1 MTAKIIDFRAHVQLK
16 SGRLDDQESAPRC
29 RARRAAR
36 PRRAARRPAGRE
48 SADRQIDHIAWL
60 IRELE
65 DIERGGEQLP
75 QILVAEAH
83 ASIERTRK
91 MLQSWPGART
101 SGKADATGEDAAQ
114 PNIDHALLERMYSD
128 LGLHP

>member
-1 MTAKIIDFRAHVQLK
+1 MTAKIIDFRVHHQLK
-16 SGRLDDQESAPRC
+16 SARLDYREPAPRG
-29 RARRAAR
+29 RAK
-36 PRRAARRPAGRE
+36 RAARRPAGRA
-48 SADRQIDHIAWL
+48 SVDQQIAHIAWL
-60 IRELE
+60 LRELE
-65 DIERGGEQLP
+65 DTARAGEGLP
-75 QILVAEAH
+75 QVLVAQAH

-114 PNIDHALLERMYSD
+114 PNIDPALLERMYSD

>member
-1 MTAKIIDFRAHVQLK
+1 MTAKIIDFQVHHQVK
-16 SGRLDDQESAPRC
+16 SARLDYREPAPRG
-29 RARRAAR
+29 RAK
-36 PRRAARRPAGRE
+36 RAARRPAGRA
-48 SADRQIDHIAWL
+48 SVDQQIAHIAWL
-60 IRELE
+60 LRELQ
-65 DIERGGEQLP
+65 DIARGGEGLP
-75 QILVAEAH
+75 QVLVAEAH

-114 PNIDHALLERMYSD
+114 PNIDHALLERMYSY

>member
-1 MTAKIIDFRAHVQLK
+1 MTAKIIDFEAHHHLK
-16 SGRLDDQESAPRC
+16 STRLDYREPAPRG
-29 RARRAAR
+29 RAK
-36 PRRAARRPAGRE
+36 RAARRPAGRA
-48 SADRQIDHIAWL
+48 SVDQQIAHIAWL

-65 DIERGGEQLP
+65 DTARAGEGLP
-75 QILVAEAH
+75 QVLVAQAH

-101 SGKADATGEDAAQ
+101 SGNADATSEDAAQ
-114 PNIDHALLERMYSD
+114 PNIDPALLERMYSE